1 MLFTE
6 YTHMFAE
13 MDTVARSTVFPSTI
27 WGSSISVTLTISSSY
42 EASFDFSMNGTPYS
56 FTVTRWSRRGFAK
69 FAAMFFD
76 HKARDAVEFGKYE
89 EAADGTP
96 VFSMTT
102 PQKLNTITH
111 GVQDIMRCIDK
122 IATKY
127 QRSVLDYAV
136 WYREKHPAT
145 DTYVDFITL
154 YACHCMVHAEFLA
167 PNITWDVVKF
177 SD

>member
-1 MLFTE
+1 
-6 YTHMFAE
+6 MFAE
-13 MDTVARSTVFPSTI
+13 MDAVARSTAFAATI
-27 WGSSISVTLTISSSY
+27 FGSSVSVSLTISVSY
-42 EASFDFSMNGTPYS
+42 EASFDFSMNGVPYS

-69 FAAMFFD
+69 FASMFFE
-76 HKARDAVEFGKYE
+76 HKARDAVEFGTLV

-96 VFSMTT
+96 VFTMTT
-102 PQKLNTITH
+102 AQKLNVITH
-111 GVQDIMRCIDK
+111 GVKDIMRCIDT
-122 IATKY
+122 IVSRY

-154 YACHCMVHAEFLA
+154 YACHCMVHADFLA
-167 PNITWDVVKF
+167 PNISWEVVKF